1 MNLSISFA
9 PTFNFPGN
17 LLPRWVSYRLGILWA
32 SAMNGGDKPTRE
44 ADRRL
49 IADAL
54 SGDPGFEHLV
64 KAYETM
70 VYRTAFRFLG
80 QEADALDVTQEVFIR
95 VHKSLS
101 KFRGDSSLSTWIY
114 TITANLSKNALRSK
128 KNRGKLH
135 VLAPAGEN
143 ESTKAWLEK
152 APESESHWA
161 SRLAESHEFQKRFQ
175 KALDHLPP
183 DYKEAVVLRDL
194 EDLDYEKIAAVLKTG
209 LGTVKS
215 RIARGRA
222 LLRDQL
228 KDWL

>member
-1 MNLSISFA
+1 M
-9 PTFNFPGN
+9 
-17 LLPRWVSYRLGILWA
+17 
-32 SAMNGGDKPTRE
+32 
-44 ADRRL
+44 DRRFVT
-49 IADAL
+49 DAL
-54 SGDPGFEHLV
+54 SGDPGFERLV

-70 VYRTAFRFLG
+70 VYRTAFRYLG
-80 QEADALDVTQEVFIR
+80 QEADALDVTQDVFIR

-114 TITANLSKNALRSK
+114 AITANLSKNALRSK
-128 KNRGKLH
+128 KNRGKLQ

-143 ESTKAWLEK
+143 ESTKGWLEK
-152 APESESHWA
+152 APESESQWA

-175 KALDHLPP
+175 KALDRLPP

-194 EDLDYEKIAAVLKTG
+194 EDLDYEKISAVLKTG